1 MKNEW
6 KKCICLESDI
16 SNDEL
21 FPILDG
27 TDCDW
32 EIDVDSVLNDSDTE
46 FVWLAN
52 Q

>member
-21 FPILDG
+21 LAILDG
-27 TDCDW
+27 TDCD
-32 EIDVDSVLNDSDTE
+32 
-46 FVWLAN
+46 
-52 Q
+52 